1 MKTRPSF
8 KQYLQEY
15 DRYFNSFSEV
25 IDKEDDELTKVDA
38 KTSDGRKAQKKQRD
52 CEKIEKGDGE
62 EDYDPC
68 RFRQWME
75 ISVAGD

>member
-1 MKTRPSF
+1 MTSTRSF
-8 KQYLQEY
+8 KQYLLEY

-25 IDKEDDELTKVDA
+25 ISKEDDELTKVDA
-38 KTSDGRKAQKKQRD
+38 DTEEGRKAQQKQRD

-68 RFRQWME
+68 KFRQYME